1 MHHFRYAGQN
11 LQCEG
16 VDLAEIARLY
26 GTPTYVYST
35 ATMAD
40 NYTRLAAGLKGL
52 DLQICYAMK
61 ANSNI
66 AILRH
71 FANLGAGFDLV
82 SGGEIRRVL
91 AAGGDIKRR
100 SSSRSRT
107 ASSPSTWRASPRSP
121 ASITSPA
128 SSA

>member
-1 MHHFRYAGQN
+1 MHHFRYVGQN

-52 DLQICYAMK
+52 G
-61 ANSNI
+61 
-66 AILRH
+66 R
-71 FANLGAGFDLV
+71 FAT
-82 SGGEIRRVL
+82 R
-91 AAGGDIKRR
+91 
-100 SSSRSRT
+100 
-107 ASSPSTWRASPRSP
+107 
-121 ASITSPA
+121 
-128 SSA
+128 